1 MGGDATVPPQAPSV
15 PMTIQVAAEGGT
27 PFPVVVAEQTP
38 AILQVEP
45 STQKFTHEIPDLSA
59 TILDW
64 MNGCRS
70 TGFLCDITIIIDGKQ
85 FRAHKTILAACCD
98 FFNTM
103 FHNEVQQQNFHSIL
117 ELRGVTAGGFS
128 ALLDFMYTGKISVDE
143 TNLTDFTGALR
154 ALQVRNADD
163 ICKKFEPFAVALAS
177 SQSDSAGDLTECF
190 SGESGQDDMG
200 THALS
205 DRKLRSPN
213 QKRYTCEQCN
223 TAFSTPTNHKRH
235 MRIHT
240 GEKPY
245 KCAELDCGAA
255 FSQSTHLKE
264 HMRIHR
270 GERPYS
276 CTFCDKKFTQST
288 GLRRHIRLHTGERPY
303 ICTVC
308 QETFNRQRTLKIH
321 MSNKHEGKKLFMCNI
336 CNKGFN
342 YSESLKEHQVI
353 HGGNRPYKCEH
364 CGLGFNNK
372 KNMAKHVKKL
382 HECSPGDRTLK
393 CPECESFFGDKSRLT
408 AHLNKVH
415 NKDIRRRPRDKRN
428 DKGPK
433 HVIVVSP
440 ERRTHIVTRS
450 VSHAASSETAQT
462 RQQEIIVV
470 QKDDNS
476 AEDEPSYVIKVLVS
490 GEDENTGQS
499 ETLAWSADGQT
510 KDADTAGSVQN
521 NQSGNG
527 DVSSQTATT
536 VVTEENG
543 VVQSVV
549 EGGVGSSLISTS
561 QEQQNETTSQPEQS
575 QKGTDTGQT
584 TV

>member
-1 MGGDATVPPQAPSV
+1 
-15 PMTIQVAAEGGT
+15 MTIQVSTEGGT
-27 PFPVVVAEQTP
+27 QFPAVMVAEQPP
-38 AILQVEP
+38 AMLQVEP
-45 STQKFTHEIPDLSA
+45 GGQKFTHEIPDLSV

-163 ICKKFEPFAVALAS
+163 ICKKFEPFAVALAN
-177 SQSDSAGDLTECF
+177 SQSESAGDLTECF
-190 SGESGQDDMG
+190 SGESGHDE
-200 THALS
+200 ALTE
-205 DRKLRSPN
+205 RKLRSPN

-245 KCAELDCGAA
+245 KCAELDCNAA

-336 CNKGFN
+336 CHKGFN

-353 HGGNRPYKCEH
+353 HGGNRPYKCDH

-372 KNMAKHVKKL
+372 KNMAKHIKKL
-382 HECSPGDRTLK
+382 HECSPGNRTLK

-408 AHLNKVH
+408 AHLNKIH

-428 DKGPK
+428 DRGPK
-433 HVIVVSP
+433 QVIVVSP

-450 VSHAASSETAQT
+450 VSHAASSDTSQT

-470 QKDDNS
+470 QDEDA

-490 GEDENTGQS
+490 GEDDSVGQP
-499 ETLAWSADGQT
+499 ETLAWSTDEQNKDGNT
-510 KDADTAGSVQN
+510 EESVQN
-521 NQSGNG
+521 VQSGNG
-527 DVSSQTATT
+527 DIPSQTATAV
-536 VVTEENG
+536 VVTEANG

-549 EGGVGSSLISTS
+549 EDGVGNSILS
-561 QEQQNETTSQPEQS
+561 QGQEPPAEAVSQPEAL

-584 TV
+584 V

>member
-1 MGGDATVPPQAPSV
+1 MDATVPPQAPSV
-15 PMTIQVAAEGGT
+15 PMTIQVSTEGGT
-27 PFPVVVAEQTP
+27 QFPAVMVAEQPPT
-38 AILQVEP
+38 IIQVEP

-163 ICKKFEPFAVALAS
+163 ICKKIEPFAIALAS
-177 SQSDSAGDLTECF
+177 SQSDTTGDLTECL

-200 THALS
+200 TH
-205 DRKLRSPN
+205 RKLRSPN
-213 QKRYTCEQCN
+213 QKRFTCEQCN

-336 CNKGFN
+336 CHKGFN

-382 HECSPGDRTLK
+382 HECSPGNRNLK

-408 AHLNKVH
+408 AHLNKIH

-433 HVIVVSP
+433 QVILVSP

-450 VSHAASSETAQT
+450 VSHATTSETSQT

-470 QKDDNS
+470 QKDDDA

-490 GEDENTGQS
+490 GEDETVGQS
-499 ETLAWSADGQT
+499 DTLTWTANEQSKDG
-510 KDADTAGSVQN
+510 DTEESVQTI
-521 NQSGNG
+521 QSGNG
-527 DVSSQTATT
+527 AVPSQTGTA
-536 VVTEENG
+536 VVASDTNG

-549 EGGVGSSLISTS
+549 EDGVGTTLFP
-561 QEQQNETTSQPEQS
+561 QNQNSETETPGQPDNS
-575 QKGTDTGQT
+575 QKEADTGQT
-584 TV
+584 TL